1 MIRLLLIFFGLTLV
15 CTVNGQDSTSTIELN
30 KLFEIRVDS
39 IEQKVTIN
47 KWGADTS
54 YYLHFQVKNIS
65 TDTLTYKTNTCFYY
79 NHSVLNVENL
89 EFDLNPDGGCLFN
102 SHNIYK
108 LSPGE
113 AFSEAQSITA
123 YNYQLNKLKI
133 GEWNSSLSVP
143 LVKDDST
150 TYRVDGRSFIENQ
163 QYLKCENRTKVV
175 KTIVDNSKRKKKN
188 KKHLTQAKKS

>member
-1 MIRLLLIFFGLTLV
+1 MIRYLLILFALTLAG
-15 CTVNGQDSTSTIELN
+15 TTNAQDNNSVVDMN
-30 KLFEIRVDS
+30 KLFDLEVDS

-47 KWGADTS
+47 KWGTDTT

-79 NHSVLNVENL
+79 NHSALTVDNL

-102 SHNIYK
+102 SHNVYK
-108 LSPGE
+108 LAPG
-113 AFSEAQSITA
+113 ATFSEAQWITA
-123 YNYQLNKLKI
+123 YNYQLNKLEL

-143 LVKDDST
+143 LVKEDST
-150 TYRVDGRSFIENQ
+150 SYRVDGRSFVENQ
-163 QYLKCENRTKVV
+163 KYLTCENRIKVVQTKV
-175 KTIVDNSKRKKKN
+175 DNRKQKKKK